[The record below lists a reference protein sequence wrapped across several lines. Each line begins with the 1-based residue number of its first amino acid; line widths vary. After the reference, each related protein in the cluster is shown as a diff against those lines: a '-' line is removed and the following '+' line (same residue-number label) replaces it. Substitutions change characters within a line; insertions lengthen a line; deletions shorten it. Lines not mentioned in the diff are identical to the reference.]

1 MPKDY
6 MLVYSWDANK
16 MGIFFDY
23 FLSERG
29 DLTRNPKAA
38 KILKLLDKVY
48 FGFTQY
54 TEVSV

>member
-1 MPKDY
+1 